1 MTTRRRFLLSTTAAV
16 SAAASY
22 PLFIERFR
30 VELSHYHVPLPG
42 LARPLKLVQLS
53 DFHHST
59 YVPLAQIDFYLDL
72 AIDQRP
78 DLFCLT
84 GDFVDGPHR
93 RTDPAYSSVLKRLA
107 RTAPTFATLGNHD
120 GGLWL
125 GERTGIFDHDTVE
138 RLLSRAEIE
147 LLHNRH
153 TRFRDGL
160 LTLAGVGDL
169 WSREVDAP
177 AAFES
182 IPTASPT
189 ILLNHNP
196 DAKELAL
203 PFPWHL
209 MLSGHTHGGQFR
221 PPFMN
226 HLDWTPVVD
235 TRFIDGL
242 HRWQGRYL
250 HVNRG
255 LGGICG
261 VRFNCRPEISVL
273 HLEPGFDHR
282 DRRHPLA

>member
-1 MTTRRRFLLSTTAAV
+1 MTSRRRFLLAS
-16 SAAASY
+16 SAAAAAATAAY

-30 VELSHYHVPLPG
+30 VELSHYHVPLPA

-59 YVPLAQIDFYLDL
+59 YVPLAQIDYYLDL
-72 AIDQRP
+72 AIAQRP

-93 RTDPAYSSVLKRLA
+93 RTDPAYSSVLRRLA

-138 RLLSRAEIE
+138 RLLSAAEVE

-153 TRFRDGL
+153 TTFRDL
-160 LTLAGVGDL
+160 ISLAGVGDL
-169 WSREVDAP
+169 WSREVQP
-177 AAFES
+177 AAAFDGIS
-182 IPTASPT
+182 STLPTV
-189 ILLNHNP
+189 LLNHNP
-196 DAKELAL
+196 DAKDHAL
-203 PFPWHL
+203 SFPWHL
-209 MLSGHTHGGQFR
+209 MLSGHTHGGQLR
-221 PPFMN
+221 PPFLN
-226 HLDWTPVVD
+226 HLDWTPVAD

-242 HRWQGRYL
+242 HRWEGRYL
-250 HVNRG
+250 HINRG

-273 HLEPGFDHR
+273 HL
-282 DRRHPLA
+282 HPA